1 MFDII
6 EVIPYF
12 ATFLPAEQETNVL
25 SEKDNLYTC
34 LYAEVIFVILYR
46 GSYLWN
52 RIVISKI

>member
-25 SEKDNLYTC
+25 SEKDNLYTS
-34 LYAEVIFVILYR
+34 LYGEVIFVSVAFY
-46 GSYLWN
+46 
-52 RIVISKI
+52 IVDPTIGTE